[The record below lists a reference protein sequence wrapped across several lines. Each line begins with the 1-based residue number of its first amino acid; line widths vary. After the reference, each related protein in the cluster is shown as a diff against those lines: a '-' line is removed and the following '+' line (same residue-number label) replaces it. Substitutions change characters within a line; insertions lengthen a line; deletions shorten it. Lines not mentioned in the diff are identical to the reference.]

1 MYCSKCGKQLPEG
14 TTVCPACDPQPV
26 EAEVVYSPQKQPQQK
41 LFNAPGKGAKS
52 YAALFTALLVFP
64 ATICIAI
71 DFVFHKHDYWFGYVV
86 GALMVTWVIAVLP
99 ALRITKPLVTGIII
113 FGSIMAYIW
122 YIAQKSG
129 HMEWLSH
136 FMLPMLVLTAAFIA
150 LDVSLIGGKKIKGFH
165 IFSLLALE
173 GALYL
178 VCLEATLDNWLKGAI
193 DLRWSVIIACGFVS
207 VIAVMEAFSYVARI
221 NKK

>member
-14 TTVCPACDPQPV
+14 TSVCPACDPPTV
-26 EAEVVYSPQKQPQQK
+26 EAQQVYTPQQPK
-41 LFNAPGKGAKS
+41 KKAFSPPSKGAKS
-52 YAALFTALLVFP
+52 YAAIFTALLVFP
-64 ATICIAI
+64 ASICIAV
-71 DFVFHKHDYWFGYVV
+71 DLVFHKHDYWFGYVV
-86 GALMVTWVIAVLP
+86 GALMVTWVISVLP
-99 ALRITKPLVTGIII
+99 ILRITKPLVTGIII

-150 LDVSLIGGKKIKGFH
+150 LDVSLIGGKKIKGLH
-165 IFSLLALE
+165 IFSLLSLE

-207 VIAVMEAFSYVARI
+207 VIAVMEAFSYVGRI

>member
-1 MYCSKCGKQLPEG
+1 MYCSKCGKQLPDG
-14 TTVCPACDPQPV
+14 TTVCPDCGPDNVNPQAVP
-26 EAEVVYSPQKQPQQK
+26 AQAQQK
-41 LFNAPGKGAKS
+41 KFFNAPGKGAKS
-52 YAALFTALLVFP
+52 YAAIFSALLVFP
-64 ATICIAI
+64 ASICIAI
-71 DFVFHKHDYWFGYVV
+71 DLVFHKHDYWFGYVV

-136 FMLPMLVLTAAFIA
+136 FMLPMLILTAAFIA
-150 LDVSLIGGKKIKGFH
+150 IDVALIGGKKIKGLH
-165 IFSLLALE
+165 IFSLLSLE

-193 DLRWSVIIACGFVS
+193 DLRWSIIVACGFVS
-207 VIAVMEAFSYVARI
+207 VIAVMEAFSYVGRI